1 MPCAHGTK
9 FSCCVFLPFLF
20 PGLPPC
26 QPPLPSEANLT
37 SAFHIPLLNIKP
49 TVHFYPQSPPGD
61 AALKDTLSHICQDVL
76 WGHVCFDLG
85 FSWEILLLSVGAPY
99 LLPELISPL
108 QSTVLS
114 SRLLLW
120 QLLALVH
127 WMLAF
132 PFIPHTESQFC
143 QLHGF
148 TAGLQSCHRLIGFCS
163 HGKRRSRCFMGYITT
178 FWHVC
183 IFSSTFFSSPDP
195 THRDWHFHVSV
206 SFICTNCC

>member
-37 SAFHIPLLNIKP
+37 SAFHTPLLNIKP
-49 TVHFYPQSPPGD
+49 TVHFYPQSPPED

-85 FSWEILLLSVGAPY
+85 FSWEILLLSIGAPY

-163 HGKRRSRCFMGYITT
+163 HGKSQKESLFHGIHN
-178 FWHVC
+178 HVLARLY
-183 IFSSTFFSSPDP
+183 FLL
-195 THRDWHFHVSV
+195 HV
-206 SFICTNCC
+206 FLLP

>member
-1 MPCAHGTK
+1 MPTERSSAVVY
-9 FSCCVFLPFLF
+9 SFLSFFQGYHPAN
-20 PGLPPC
+20 
-26 QPPLPSEANLT
+26 PPLPSEANLT
-37 SAFHIPLLNIKP
+37 TAFHTPLLNIKP

-85 FSWEILLLSVGAPY
+85 FSWEILLLSIGAPY

-148 TAGLQSCHRLIGFCS
+148 SAGLQSCHTLIGFCS
-163 HGKRRSRCFMGYITT
+163 HGKSQKESLFHGIHN
-178 FWHVC
+178 HVLARLY
-183 IFSSTFFSSPDP
+183 FLL
-195 THRDWHFHVSV
+195 HV
-206 SFICTNCC
+206 FLLP